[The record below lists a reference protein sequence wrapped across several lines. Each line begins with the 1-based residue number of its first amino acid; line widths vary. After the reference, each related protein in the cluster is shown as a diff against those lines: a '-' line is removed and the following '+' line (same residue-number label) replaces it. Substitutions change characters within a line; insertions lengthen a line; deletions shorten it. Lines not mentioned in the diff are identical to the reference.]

1 MVCLLE
7 EISEPWEVSMQQKC
21 SRGAHHGKGKVPL
34 VSLCRE
40 AAPCSSAVF
49 RGKEHTA
56 GPTSSVHLAN
66 IISEGDLMICQSGKR
81 VLQFILATLPSRIM
95 WLRFDFYLFI
105 FFWGGKRQNQSLPS
119 SPTLVLFTVGF
130 TMGAST
136 SIFTL
141 FFKTKIGRRISECRG
156 SYSSS
161 LKKIR
166 DFVIFFTLLCSC
178 KPQQHFNSVK
188 WEMVTSDLVLLDTF
202 SLSSGWTWLP
212 CHSGMSCWFFGCKI

>member
-40 AAPCSSAVF
+40 AAPCSSVVF

-56 GPTSSVHLAN
+56 GPASSLHLAN

-95 WLRFDFYLFI
+95 WLRFDFFLFI
-105 FFWGGKRQNQSLPS
+105 FFLHKVLAGFWFGNPKFKWKIGDWDKIDLRSKSTWFCFHKPQTILVCPSQKWGGKPPKLLSDPS
-119 SPTLVLFTVGF
+119 SK
-130 TMGAST
+130 
-136 SIFTL
+136 
-141 FFKTKIGRRISECRG
+141 FFWCLR
-156 SYSSS
+156 
-161 LKKIR
+161 
-166 DFVIFFTLLCSC
+166 
-178 KPQQHFNSVK
+178 
-188 WEMVTSDLVLLDTF
+188 
-202 SLSSGWTWLP
+202 
-212 CHSGMSCWFFGCKI
+212 